1 MPRSTI
7 RSSRISIL
15 KAHPA
20 MPKPNEFVSHLL
32 DLLRPLGDV
41 RARAMFGGWGFYHAE
56 KMFALVAF
64 ETFFV
69 KADEASRTEFE
80 SLGLQPFTYEASG
93 GKRAVMAYFTVPSDA
108 LESSPMLCD
117 WARKGIEA
125 AARAADGKRK
135 AKPATRKPRHSRI

>member
-1 MPRSTI
+1 
-7 RSSRISIL
+7 
-15 KAHPA
+15 

-80 SLGLQPFTYEASG
+80 SLGL
-93 GKRAVMAYFTVPSDA
+93 
-108 LESSPMLCD
+108 
-117 WARKGIEA
+117 
-125 AARAADGKRK
+125 
-135 AKPATRKPRHSRI
+135 

>member
-1 MPRSTI
+1 
-7 RSSRISIL
+7 
-15 KAHPA
+15 

-80 SLGLQPFTYEASG
+80 SLGLEPFTYEASG
-93 GKRAVMAYFTVPSDA
+93 GKRAVMA
-108 LESSPMLCD
+108 
-117 WARKGIEA
+117 
-125 AARAADGKRK
+125 
-135 AKPATRKPRHSRI
+135 

>member
-1 MPRSTI
+1 
-7 RSSRISIL
+7 
-15 KAHPA
+15 

-93 GKRAVMAYFTVPSDA
+93 GKRTVMSYTRPAEANVP
-108 LESSPMLCD
+108 
-117 WARKGIEA
+117 
-125 AARAADGKRK
+125 
-135 AKPATRKPRHSRI
+135 